1 MWKLPVKQSYMDY
14 LLVTLMYCISGNPAF
29 TETYPL
35 GKIVNGLFLII
46 LLAIS
51 GFRIERQA
59 LKTSA
64 VWTAFL
70 CVIFAVQFLQ
80 FRQITVL
87 GSLNYIVKMLCA
99 ILFASYMGRRLQPTA
114 INVMAVICLI
124 SLPLYILNLAGILI
138 PALINNDGTSLSLNV
153 NSILI
158 YTQNMAEFTRNGLYR
173 NSGMFWEPGA
183 FAGYIIATFLLFVD
197 KPELLLGRYRKQSL
211 LLVAGLLTTM
221 STTGYILFFIF
232 LLYVIFKLRIF
243 GRSKVYAFLLAGI
256 VIVLGIVVFNR
267 AEFLGE
273 KISKELSVSETLT
286 ENDVDPSRSGSI
298 VFDMQY
304 ILSHPLF
311 GNGMMPETRFR
322 YHLGLFTEEQLS
334 GFGNGF
340 SGSIAAMGL
349 LFMLA
354 YLVSIGM
361 NRRLRTKW
369 FVILSVILLLQGEY
383 FLNYPFF
390 LAFPFI
396 HFGEMLPAK
405 ARSKKIKLVWNR
417 TTLDA

>member
-1 MWKLPVKQSYMDY
+1 
-14 LLVTLMYCISGNPAF
+14 
-29 TETYPL
+29 
-35 GKIVNGLFLII
+35 
-46 LLAIS
+46 
-51 GFRIERQA
+51 
-59 LKTSA
+59 
-64 VWTAFL
+64 
-70 CVIFAVQFLQ
+70 
-80 FRQITVL
+80 
-87 GSLNYIVKMLCA
+87 
-99 ILFASYMGRRLQPTA
+99 
-114 INVMAVICLI
+114 
-124 SLPLYILNLAGILI
+124 
-138 PALINNDGTSLSLNV
+138 
-153 NSILI
+153 
-158 YTQNMAEFTRNGLYR
+158 
-173 NSGMFWEPGA
+173 MFWEPGA